1 MVAVVILMAEVEA
14 TQERMRAAAV
24 AAVAAAT
31 ATEVATA
38 QEMEAAATAEAEE
51 VGSMAV
57 VEKVAVAPVGSVI
70 PPHSA
75 KDWPEGCQIAA
86 CGAWSRPPRAG
97 ESSGRP
103 SGRPGR
109 AWARFASRRA
119 SCRLGPICCVS
130 AQGEIS
136 PIRQVRL
143 GGNQGEPTH

>member
-1 MVAVVILMAEVEA
+1 MVAVVILMAELEA
-14 TQERMRAAAV
+14 AQERMRAAARV
-24 AAVAAAT
+24 AAAAT

-38 QEMEAAATAEAEE
+38 QEMEAAATAEAAE

-57 VEKVAVAPVGSVI
+57 VEKVAVARVGLVI
-70 PPHSA
+70 SPHWA
-75 KDWPEGCQIAA
+75 KDWPEGCPIAA